1 MAAQGSVMMFRGA
14 IYRFDM
20 GYGDKPWLVVSNNA
34 RNRNLGSVL
43 VVRITTS
50 QKPDL
55 PSIVRIPPGNPVVGS
70 VLCDDIDILYE
81 DDGADYLGA
90 LSPEVMSEVDAGL
103 KAALGLT

>member
-1 MAAQGSVMMFRGA
+1 MMFRSA

-70 VLCDDIDILYE
+70 VLCDDIDTLYD
-81 DDGADYLGA
+81 DDGAEYLGA

-103 KAALGLT
+103 KAALGLA